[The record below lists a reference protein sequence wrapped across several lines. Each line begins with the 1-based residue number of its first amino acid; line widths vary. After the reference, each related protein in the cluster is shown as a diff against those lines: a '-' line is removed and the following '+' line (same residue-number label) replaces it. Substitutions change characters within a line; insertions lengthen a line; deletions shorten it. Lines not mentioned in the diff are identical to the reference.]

1 MKTVIYSRYF
11 GVYQRFIWHMWS
23 HSESYQSKTGALRSN
38 SRLLFWKASSFCILS
53 PKSMQS
59 NKCKSCVPGCWP
71 TPPKIQNHCQKQFS
85 SICLMHCTMY
95 PLPIIPSIQERWY
108 KCLITAIK
116 MKHYVIKTR
125 TVLNKP
131 SENSPH
137 RKQERGHCLS
147 FTKLCSKSEKQ
158 GSRGVQCEVFASA
171 LRGSFSKSWEI
182 KLIKKWCFE
191 AKESI

>member
-53 PKSMQS
+53 PKPMQS
-59 NKCKSCVPGCWP
+59 NKYKSCVPDCWP

-116 MKHYVIKTR
+116 MKHYVIKPELCWTNHLR
-125 TVLNKP
+125 TAHTGSKREVIACHSQNYALNQRNRVAEE
-131 SENSPH
+131 SSVRCSQVHWGGVSQSP
-137 RKQERGHCLS
+137 
-147 FTKLCSKSEKQ
+147 EK
-158 GSRGVQCEVFASA
+158 
-171 LRGSFSKSWEI
+171 
-182 KLIKKWCFE
+182 
-191 AKESI
+191 